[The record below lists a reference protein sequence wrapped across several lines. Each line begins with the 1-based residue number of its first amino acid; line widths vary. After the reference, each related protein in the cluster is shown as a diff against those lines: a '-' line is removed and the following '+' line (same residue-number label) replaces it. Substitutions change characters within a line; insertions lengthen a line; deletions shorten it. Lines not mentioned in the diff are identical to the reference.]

1 MLEAGFCVKK
11 TLGMEADGHER
22 TLIMGY
28 HLTRIPRYILTG
40 CWGECIA
47 QQGQPLYAYGTL
59 FVIAEYALFV
69 FLSLNGGF
77 RAPRNISICGYM
89 ELLPDWVA
97 FMYCHVVGSSTRW
110 FYSLPPL

>member
-1 MLEAGFCVKK
+1 
-11 TLGMEADGHER
+11 
-22 TLIMGY
+22 MGY

-47 QQGQPLYAYGTL
+47 QQGEPLFMYGTL

-77 RAPRNISICGYM
+77 KSPRNVSICGYM

-97 FMYCHVVGSSTRW
+97 FMYCHVVGPSTRW
-110 FYSLPPL
+110 FYLLPPL